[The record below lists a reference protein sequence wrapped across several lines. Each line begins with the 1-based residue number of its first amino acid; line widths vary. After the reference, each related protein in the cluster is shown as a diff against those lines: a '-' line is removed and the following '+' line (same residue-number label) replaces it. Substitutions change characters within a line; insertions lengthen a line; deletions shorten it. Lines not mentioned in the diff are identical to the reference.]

1 VDDPMGTFGMI
12 AELCAWIGF
21 IVGGLCLFVWLIV
34 RSVDGT
40 WLRTHAALVGEPLGS
55 RVRWV
60 ADDGVIRE
68 RNLDAW
74 EGAHLGASPEP
85 EIYYSQR
92 DPERVRLDEH
102 NSAGSV
108 MRFVGWILVAVGAVA
123 AVASIVLLF
132 VRG

>member
-1 VDDPMGTFGMI
+1 MI

-21 IVGGLCLFVWLIV
+21 IVGGLCLFIRLIV
-34 RSVDGT
+34 QSVDGT

-60 ADDGVIRE
+60 AADGVIRE
-68 RNLDAW
+68 RNLDDW

-85 EIYYSQR
+85 EVYYSER
-92 DPERVRLDEH
+92 DPERVRLDKH
-102 NSAGSV
+102 SGVSSV
-108 MRFVGWILVAVGAVA
+108 LRFVGWILVAIGAVA

-132 VRG
+132 IGG

>member
-1 VDDPMGTFGMI
+1 VDDPIGTFGMI
-12 AELCAWIGF
+12 AEMCAWIGF

-34 RSVDGT
+34 RSIDGT

-68 RNLDAW
+68 RNLATW
-74 EGAHLGASPEP
+74 EGEHLGASPEP
-85 EIYYSQR
+85 EVYYSQR

-102 NSAGSV
+102 NGFSSV
-108 MRFVGWILVAVGAVA
+108 LRFVGWILVGIGAVA
-123 AVASIVLLF
+123 AVTSIVLLF
-132 VRG
+132 AGG